1 MFVYIGARSA
11 CNIYVEPANGVSIT
25 RAINYLK
32 LTAYWL
38 TAEMAMF
45 VPGMPGD
52 QWANKR
58 WEKTRLLILA
68 IDAMQISYTTTC
80 AIVEGLEAVG
90 GGGGERDTL

>member
-1 MFVYIGARSA
+1 
-11 CNIYVEPANGVSIT
+11 
-25 RAINYLK
+25 
-32 LTAYWL
+32 
-38 TAEMAMF
+38 MAMF

-90 GGGGERDTL
+90 GGGERERERHALILLIAREEGRKGRGKEGRIRTLQSG